1 MRIVYLQGGLGN
13 QLFQY
18 AFARALEYRFGIP
31 VKLEDSF
38 FEGQNKR
45 VFCLDNFN
53 TKYQLSS
60 KAEVEKSL
68 ILKSSFLERAL
79 NFYSNKNEKNSLC
92 IEKSF
97 LFDDVCFSKKHK
109 TYFRG
114 YWQNEKYF
122 KGIEDIIRMELSIKH
137 PLSEQNSLLIDKIK
151 ANRNSVSLHVR
162 RGDYVSESQTN
173 KIHGVC
179 GLDYYIGAL
188 DVLKSRLGELNLY
201 IFSDDISWVKD
212 NFEYNCKKIFVDW
225 NDESSNYEDLRLMS
239 LCKHNIIANSSFS
252 WWGAWLNQNPD
263 KIVIAP
269 KQWFADPVK
278 NKQARDI
285 VPDSWIK
292 L

>member
-1 MRIVYLQGGLGN
+1 MGN

-18 AFARALEYRFGIP
+18 AFARALEYRSGSP
-31 VKLEDSF
+31 VKLDDSF

-45 VFCLDNFN
+45 VLCLDNFN
-53 TKYQLSS
+53 TKYQIAS

-97 LFDDVCFSKKHK
+97 LFDDVFFSKKHK

-122 KGIEDIIRMELSIKH
+122 KGIEDIIREELSIKH
-137 PLSEQNSLLIDKIK
+137 PASVQNSLLIDEIK

-162 RGDYVSESQTN
+162 RGDYISEAQTN
-173 KIHGVC
+173 KFHGVC
-179 GLDYYIGAL
+179 GFDYYNDAL
-188 DVLKSRLGELNLY
+188 DVLKARVGEFNLY

-212 NFEYNCKKIFVDW
+212 NFEYSCNTIFVDW
-225 NDESSNYEDLRLMS
+225 NNESSNYEDLRLMS

-252 WWGAWLNQNPD
+252 WWGAWLNQNPN

-269 KQWFADPVK
+269 KQWFADPIT
-278 NKQARDI
+278 NLEIQDI
-285 VPDSWIK
+285 IPKSWITI
-292 L
+292 